1 MKRFFIILLS
11 FFSFQI
17 SISQTLTYRTYID
30 SVLANNQAY
39 RAEQLNV
46 PMSEAQLKASRSI
59 GNPSLSVEY
68 GNNSDWGIQMGQ
80 SLDIGVSQPIT
91 FGVVKARKQVARN
104 EVAMATSNLEGYLL
118 ELKEEA
124 TKGFLDALLAR
135 DLATTARQ
143 TYEQMQQLAEGDS
156 LRFAK
161 GDISELDM
169 LQTRIE
175 TRMAH
180 QDYMASQAEYS
191 NALVTLDQMAG
202 NPRRGTT
209 AVAGELR
216 NPGGEYNI
224 GELTRQALERRP
236 DLQSARQAV
245 TLAESQG
252 KLTRRERL
260 PEAEL
265 SLGVSLNSR
274 VRNEEAPAPE
284 FIGYTAGLSLPLPF
298 SNANKGS
305 IRAAQLTTQQ
315 AKLQEE
321 AAEKQVESEIMQ
333 AYNRYLLAQKN
344 AQTYTAEL
352 IGDAETIVQGRIYA
366 YERGETSLMEVINA
380 QRTYNEV
387 RKSYAEA
394 MHECMTAWVELLK
407 CSGTM
412 ESVDF

>member
-1 MKRFFIILLS
+1 MKRIAIIIVLFFGVRCAVA
-11 FFSFQI
+11 
-17 SISQTLTYRTYID
+17 QTLGYHEFINA
-30 SVLANNQAY
+30 VIENNQGY
-39 RAEQLNV
+39 KAEQLNV
-46 PMSEAQLKASRSI
+46 PMSEAQLKAARSI

-91 FGVVKARKQVARN
+91 FGVVAARKQVARN
-104 EVAMATSNLEGYLL
+104 EVAMASSNLEEYLL
-118 ELKEEA
+118 NLKAEA

-135 DLATTARQ
+135 DLTETARQ
-143 TYEQMQQLAEGDS
+143 TYEQMKRLAEGDS
-156 LRFAK
+156 LRYAK
-161 GDISELDM
+161 GDIAELDM

-175 TRMAH
+175 ARMAK
-180 QDYMASQAEYS
+180 QEYIASQAEYR
-191 NALVTLDQMAG
+191 NALVALDQMAG
-202 NPRRGTT
+202 NPRRGTMGVT
-209 AVAGELR
+209 GELR
-216 NPGGEYNI
+216 NPGKDYSR
-224 GELTRQALERRP
+224 GELARLAMDKRP

-245 TLAESQG
+245 TLAESQS
-252 KLTRRERL
+252 KLTKRERM

-284 FIGYTAGLSLPLPF
+284 YIGYKAGLSLPLPF

-305 IRAAQLTTQQ
+305 IRAAQMTVQQ

-321 AAEKQVESEIMQ
+321 AMEKQVESEIMQ

-344 AQTYTAEL
+344 AETFTAEL
-352 IGDAETIVQGRIYA
+352 IGDAETIMQGRMYA

-387 RKSYAEA
+387 RRSYAEA
-394 MHECMTAWVELLK
+394 MHECMTAWVELQQ
-407 CSGTM
+407 CSGSI
-412 ESVDF
+412 EEIEF